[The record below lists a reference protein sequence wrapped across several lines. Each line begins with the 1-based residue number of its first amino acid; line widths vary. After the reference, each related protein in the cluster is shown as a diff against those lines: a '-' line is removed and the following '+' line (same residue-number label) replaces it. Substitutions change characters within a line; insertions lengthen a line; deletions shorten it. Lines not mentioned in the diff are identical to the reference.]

1 MNSYLP
7 VDCAVASVS
16 EWSEVNRNP
25 TRSSFRTIA
34 PPRRR
39 LQQQGR
45 RSNAAD
51 RSPWLLVPPWPTPS
65 SSPSSSSLS
74 SPKKITRRSLLTMCV
89 ERTDAFQ
96 AMPERSR
103 PQPGRMCASA
113 RRGSC
118 DVMQLAYW
126 TARRRRQVPAEI
138 HCCNSS

>member
-7 VDCAVASVS
+7 VDCAIASVS
-16 EWSEVNRNP
+16 EWPEVKENP
-25 TRSSFRTIA
+25 TRSSCSTIA
-34 PPRRR
+34 HPWRR

-51 RSPWLLVPPWPTPS
+51 RSPWLLAPAWPMPPS
-65 SSPSSSSLS
+65 SLW

-96 AMPERSR
+96 AMPER
-103 PQPGRMCASA
+103 G
-113 RRGSC
+113 RRGPRSHVCERRRSC

-126 TARRRRQVPAEI
+126 TACRRQQVPGRALP
-138 HCCNSS
+138 